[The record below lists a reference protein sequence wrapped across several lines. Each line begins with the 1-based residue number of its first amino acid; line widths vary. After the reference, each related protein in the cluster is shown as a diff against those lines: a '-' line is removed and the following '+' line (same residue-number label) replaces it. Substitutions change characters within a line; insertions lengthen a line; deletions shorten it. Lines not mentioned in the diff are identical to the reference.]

1 MSSFVKKFTMVVA
14 AVAGAGMLYAA
25 PAAAQATRTWVSGV
39 GDDANPCSRTAPC
52 KTFPGAISKT
62 AAGGEINCLDPG
74 GFGAVTITKAIS
86 IICDETEGGVLVAS
100 TNAININAADTDV
113 VTISG
118 LDILGPTTV
127 PGLNGINFLN
137 GAGINIR
144 NTTIKGMATQG
155 VSFTPG
161 AGKTSFLHMN
171 NVTITGNGNTGDTT
185 TGGIKIAPG
194 SNATANVVISDVRV
208 QDNANIGLRV
218 DLTGTTGSKVNAQVT
233 NSLFNSDGV
242 GIFLKALTGTGTINA
257 QVDGST
263 ISNNTSFGTAGNG
276 SGATGRFSNNTITGN
291 GSGGAGTSAG
301 VVVLNGAALS
311 SYGNNRL
318 DGNFN
323 NAGAAANGAFSGTI
337 ATH

>member
-1 MSSFVKKFTMVVA
+1 MSSLVKKFTMAVVA
-14 AVAGAGMLYAA
+14 IVGTSALYVA

-52 KTFPGAISKT
+52 KTFAGAISKT

-74 GFGAVTITKAIS
+74 GFGGVTITKAMS
-86 IICDETEGGVLVAS
+86 IICDNTEAGVLVAS
-100 TNAININAADTDV
+100 SNAFTINAADTDV
-113 VTISG
+113 VTLSG
-118 LDILGPTTV
+118 FDVFGPTTI
-127 PGLNGINFLN
+127 PGVYGVNFIN
-137 GAGINIR
+137 GAGLNLR
-144 NTTIKGMATQG
+144 NSTIKGMATQG
-155 VSFTPG
+155 VNFAPG
-161 AGKTSFLHMN
+161 AGKTAFLHIN

-185 TGGIKIAPG
+185 TGAIKIAPG
-194 SNATANVVISDVRV
+194 NNATANVVISNVRV

-263 ISNNTSFGTAGNG
+263 ISNNASFGTAGNG
-276 SGATGRFSNNTITGN
+276 SGVAGRFSSNTITGN

-301 VVVLNGAALS
+301 VVALNGAILS
-311 SYGNNRL
+311 SYGDNRL

>member
-1 MSSFVKKFTMVVA
+1 MSSFVKKFALMA
-14 AVAGAGMLYAA
+14 MAVAGASMLYAA
-25 PAAAQATRTWVSGV
+25 PAAAQATRTWISGV

-52 KTFPGAISKT
+52 KTFAGAISKT
-62 AAGGEINCLDPG
+62 AAGGEINCLHPG

-86 IICDETEGGVLVAS
+86 IICDNTEGGVLVAS
-100 TNAININAADTDV
+100 TNAFNINAADTDV

-127 PGLNGINFLN
+127 PGLSGINFLN
-137 GAGINIR
+137 GAGVNIR

-155 VSFTPG
+155 VNFTPG
-161 AGKTSFLHMN
+161 AGKTSFLHME
-171 NVTITGNGNTGDTT
+171 NVTITGNGTVGNTA
-185 TGGIKIAPG
+185 TGGINIAPG
-194 SNATANVVISDVRV
+194 SNATANVVINNVRV
-208 QDNANIGLRV
+208 QDNANMGLRL
-218 DLTGTTGSKVNAQVT
+218 DLTGTTGSKINAQAT
-233 NSLFNSDGV
+233 DSLFNSDGI

-257 QVDGST
+257 QIDSST
-263 ISNNTSFGTAGNG
+263 ISNNVSYGIAANG

-291 GSGGAGTSAG
+291 GSGGAATNAG
-301 VVVLNGAALS
+301 VASLNSATLS

-337 ATH
+337 STH

>member
-1 MSSFVKKFTMVVA
+1 MSSFVKNFVLLAA
-14 AVAGAGMLYAA
+14 AVAGTSMLYAA

-74 GFGAVTITKAIS
+74 GFGGVTITKAIS
-86 IICDETEGGVLVAS
+86 IICDETEAGVLVAG
-100 TNAININAADTDV
+100 TNAISINAADTDV

-127 PGLNGINFLN
+127 PGTNGINFIN
-137 GAGINIR
+137 GAGLNLR

-161 AGKTSFLHMN
+161 AGKTAFLHMN

-194 SNATANVVISDVRV
+194 NNATANVVISNVRV
-208 QDNANIGLRV
+208 QDNVNVGFRV
-218 DLTGTTGSKVNAQVT
+218 DLTGTTGSKVNAQLT
-233 NSLFNSDGV
+233 NSLFNGDGI
-242 GIFLKALTGTGTINA
+242 GIFLKALPGTGTINA
-257 QVDGST
+257 QVNGST
-263 ISNNTSFGTAGNG
+263 MSNNTSFGVGGNG
-276 SGATGRFSNNTITGN
+276 SGVTGRFSTNTITGN
-291 GSGGAGTSAG
+291 GSGSAGTSAG
-301 VVVLNGAALS
+301 VAALNGATLS
-311 SYGNNRL
+311 SYGDNHL

-337 ATH
+337 ASH